1 MFEWDETK
9 RQANSAKH
17 GVDFAAIVDFEFE
30 TALIS
35 VDSRRDYG
43 EVRHVALGFIGERIH
58 AVTYTRRGDKVRVI
72 SLRKANAREIKR
84 YVDAI

>member
-17 GVDFAAIVDFEFE
+17 GVDFAAVVGFEFE

-35 VDSRRDYG
+35 VDDRRDYG
-43 EVRHVALGFIGERIH
+43 EVRYVALGFIGERIH
-58 AVTYTRRGDKVRVI
+58 AVTYTQRGDNVRVI